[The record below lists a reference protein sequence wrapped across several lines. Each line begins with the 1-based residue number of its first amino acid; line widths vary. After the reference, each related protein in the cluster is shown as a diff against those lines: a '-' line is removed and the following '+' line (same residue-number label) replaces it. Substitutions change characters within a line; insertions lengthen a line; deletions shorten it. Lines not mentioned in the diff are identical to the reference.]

1 MRSVGAQLPSTVM
14 YLTAFYIIG
23 APIGVCLMFLTDLQV
38 RGANLFN
45 NIIEIN
51 LNNSTNFKY
60 FKGFLIGVLVG
71 LVVLNIFQ
79 IIYVSRLNWEKKAKE
94 VIYNTKLDK
103 KCL

>member
-1 MRSVGAQLPSTVM
+1 M
-14 YLTAFYIIG
+14 
-23 APIGVCLMFLTDLQV
+23 
-38 RGANLFN
+38 
-45 NIIEIN
+45 
-51 LNNSTNFKY
+51 NFKY